1 MIHSGFQPPSKE
13 MVEDFKNFLITFYSY
28 YYQKKRDIDYI
39 IDDLLWDDGE
49 KDNLTYVYESLRSML
64 DFVKWNNLPF

>member
-1 MIHSGFQPPSKE
+1 MRYQGFQPPSKE
-13 MVEDFKNFLITFYSY
+13 MIEDFKNFLITFYSH

-39 IDDLLWDDGE
+39 IDDLLYDDGE

-64 DFVKWNNLPF
+64 DYVKGGFKI